1 MPSGGKR
8 LGAGR
13 KPGSRNKPKG
23 EGRQT
28 DAPSAGEGR
37 QTDAPREARKAERV
51 VGEIVTVTPIL
62 VPRDAMPRE
71 FLLDLMRNPDLPLYF
86 RRDAAALALPYCHPK
101 AVLGLKEARRLA
113 ALEDGDDEL
122 SAILGG

>member
-1 MPSGGKR
+1 MPRGGKR
-8 LGAGR
+8 IGAGR
-13 KPGSRNKPKG
+13 PAGARNKPKSDQAKPAPKPTG
-23 EGRQT
+23 E
-28 DAPSAGEGR
+28 
-37 QTDAPREARKAERV
+37 RKAERV
-51 VGEIVTVTPIL
+51 VAEIVTVTPIV
-62 VPRDAMPRE
+62 VPRDAMPRD

-122 SAILGG
+122 SAILGD